1 MPSPFDLFGPFE
13 NSLRTYHKPQFRTK
27 PCPNGIH
34 IPENCTCDPNH
45 ECRRPHCANDVP
57 LDPLSRLTIGTP
69 FGPMTSITESP
80 STHKCRSAGCSPSP
94 PPPTTPTKAPSAF
107 SLAVIDR
114 LYTTRTHASSAKMK
128 SSVCGGGGR
137 GSSPSGRA
145 QGMGGDTIVQD
156 YIPRD
161 DGSSDDSGGGGINI
175 GGKAGTRLIS
185 QLIGDRAVGSHDHT
199 RRDGASPSPTRRA
212 HSIGAHR
219 SASTT
224 NALASCHNSRNSK
237 SEVRGSRKNGYP
249 TRRSQS
255 SHAAIPVKVRLSA
268 TPGAISKH
276 HHHHHHHPHRMR
288 TSESDA
294 SSSEFSSPETSPGS
308 TPTTTPLST
317 PRKVLSPKN
326 SGAQLLPAK
335 TFAAAAAA
343 KRSAAKCPYARPSAV
358 FCGSN
363 GRGKIKP
370 TPLNKSASDG
380 GERFRSSV
388 GMRSVKGS
396 ERMPIFAKSVQVGCA
411 KRIVIDDILKEEVRS
426 KLARVSS
433 DSRVD
438 ELLAQAH
445 MALESLTPEPQNGGA
460 PVLIDRT
467 SSSCSPGQDSLRR
480 LAIAHARKENG
491 KSYKDLTQIL
501 QEKIEEL
508 DDALARSE
516 EQVAAAKAWLD
527 AERVWLVH
535 RGGFCAAR
543 QLRETDSGESLP
555 EGRVRLKLE
564 HNGDIIEVD
573 EDDVEKANPPPYD
586 RCEDLAQL
594 RYLNESSVLHT
605 LRQRYGSNLI
615 HTYAGTAMVVIN
627 PTSPLAIYSEKVI
640 QMFKGCKLEDMPPH
654 IYSAAQAS
662 YRDLLAT
669 RRDQSIVFLGRSGAG
684 KTTNFRH
691 VLHYLALAA
700 GTTNKILTVEK
711 LNAISTLLEAF
722 GNSRTV
728 MNTNAT
734 RFTQIFSLDFD
745 HSGQIASASVQVYM
759 PEKTRVVR
767 RPEGE
772 PNYHIFYQL
781 LSGADNDL
789 RRTLGLDKLS
799 EPNLFM
805 TPLQRSEDRQKA
817 GIAWARIRAAL
828 DVLGVSPDEQ
838 HAIWSVLAAIY
849 HLGTAG
855 AVKAST
861 NKFQFNKPGSA
872 QRAATLLGTSV
883 EELARSIFYANPTTP
898 STRASFSALF
908 ETFDDIMYMIRHAG
922 GDGDRTASPTERP
935 TERPEGLEAL
945 EGMATGLYS
954 EAFNAIVALINRCIS
969 TSAHTSNSIL
979 VVDAPGFQNPASCGR
994 TSGATFQDLCH
1005 NYTQERFQML
1015 FHDTTFTA
1023 QTDRYAQE
1031 NIEFGDVADEIG
1043 TPAPLIALIDKASS
1057 NCVVRTSQIDLKEAD
1072 RRGLLWLLDEE
1083 AIFPGASDQSF
1094 LERLYAH
1101 YGDREYS
1108 QLLKKGQAP
1117 DQFILQHFQGT
1128 NPVTYSIHN
1137 WLKASRENPVM
1148 RQAAALLQ
1156 ESNKETLSR
1165 LFVFSRGP
1173 VSNTISGSV
1182 VGIEGSQS
1190 LRRASSIRRAFTTG
1204 TAGIKRKSVCLQV
1217 KFTVDGIIETLRRSK
1232 LRFVHCLLPQHNAGL
1247 CDLKSS
1253 LHLTNKANNSC
1264 EDILLNVPLVRS
1276 QLRGCQILDAL
1287 RLHKQGF
1294 PEHLQYSE
1302 FRRRFAVLAP
1312 AEARAQ
1318 APVLDERAAVEAI
1331 LAHLDLDSS
1340 SYRLGLSQIFFRTG
1354 AISRLEEQR
1363 DLVLA
1368 DQITHF
1374 QAHCR
1379 GYLARKRL
1387 EKRKVQETAI
1397 RCIQKNV
1404 RKFMGVRDW
1413 PWWRLL
1419 VRVTPLLNVHRTEEE
1434 LRATKDEL
1442 EILRAR
1448 LDKVEKERGHLKHE
1462 NDKLEARLSE
1472 VTADL
1477 SEEHTTAH
1485 LAGERLEAE
1494 QAERMKLEKEIDRLQ
1509 TDVKRMTTANGKL
1522 EMEKL
1527 VLRSEVLSAAELN
1540 GDIDDDEAADA
1551 SLYKRK
1557 YEWCL
1562 REIELLKKQ
1571 SKQQQED
1578 DLDQLLLLK
1587 KQLEKKV
1594 ADAYEETDEQR
1605 QVVAQLKRKCQR
1617 LQAEMNDLKILL
1629 EEQTSR
1635 NNLLEKKQRK
1645 FDQEVMSVQEELR
1658 HERSNKDK
1666 IQRERDQ
1673 ILSEKYSFEQEV
1685 TTLKLELELKE
1696 EKVAALN
1703 RELDDLT
1710 SSGKV
1715 EEEVATLKK
1724 AKHDLELRIK
1734 DQEEELD
1741 DLAGQVQMLEGAK
1754 VRLEMSMEQMRK
1766 ENRREISQR
1775 EEELEEIRLSAQKKV
1790 KSLEAQLENE
1800 HEERTLLV
1808 REKHELERRIT
1819 DLQDRTITHVDEDY
1833 VHKLKKELK
1842 KTKALLRD
1850 TQTMLEKAQ
1859 SEGSHKLILRQL
1871 KTQLEDA
1878 EFAKTAALKARQCAE
1893 SDLAD
1898 VSSQLDEALRAKK
1911 ESEDKCARVNKEKA
1925 EIQTQIEE
1933 SEEELAEVMK
1943 KYKAVV
1949 SQLSVD
1955 QITLSEQSQQIA
1967 ELEHSKQVLQERMM
1981 ELSSKVEV
1989 LEGETANIHTQRR
2002 LEMKIKEIESK
2013 LELELT
2019 TRQRLESQIG
2029 RLKDQIERL
2038 SGECDAAKMKESQAL
2053 DQSKRLTRQLRD
2065 AKEDL
2070 SNMQQRYTEAVNKKS
2085 ELEKQLELSDAEV
2098 VTLKS
2103 DLKLAFKR
2111 IEDLQQAIQGDISDS
2126 DSELSDSDS
2135 DSDGSLS
2142 SYLTAS
2148 LKHQRSSSNSTLR
2161 TPPSEVHQLERVSFG
2176 SETRKNPK
2184 TETCGAALV
2193 AN

>member
-1 MPSPFDLFGPFE
+1 MPSAFDLFGPFE
-13 NSLRTYHKPQFRTK
+13 NSLRIYHKPQWRLR
-27 PCPNGIH
+27 PCPHGIH
-34 IPENCTCDPNH
+34 VPENCTCDPVH
-45 ECRRPHCANDVP
+45 ECKRPHCANDMP
-57 LDPLSRLTIGTP
+57 LDPLCRLTIGTP
-69 FGPMTSITESP
+69 FGPMTSIVDSP
-80 STHKCRSAGCSPSP
+80 SAHKCHSSGCSQS
-94 PPPTTPTKAPSAF
+94 PPTTPTRAPSAF
-107 SLAVIDR
+107 SVAVVDR
-114 LYTTRTHASSAKMK
+114 LYSTRTHASAAKMK
-128 SSVCGGGGR
+128 GGGTGGR
-137 GSSPSGRA
+137 SPGHDNAGEDAPDEVVGGMARKTGS
-145 QGMGGDTIVQD
+145 
-156 YIPRD
+156 
-161 DGSSDDSGGGGINI
+161 
-175 GGKAGTRLIS
+175 RLIS
-185 QLIGDRAVGSHDHT
+185 QLISEQAVSGHDRT
-199 RRDGASPSPTRRA
+199 RRDGVLLSPARRT
-212 HSIGAHR
+212 HSIR
-219 SASTT
+219 RVPTT
-224 NALASCHNSRNSK
+224 LPSDLA
-237 SEVRGSRKNGYP
+237 YP

-255 SHAAIPVKVRLSA
+255 SHAAIKTVNSTLSKR
-268 TPGAISKH
+268 G
-276 HHHHHHHPHRMR
+276 RV
-288 TSESDA
+288 SESDA
-294 SSSEFSSPETSPGS
+294 SSSELSSSPETSPG
-308 TPTTTPLST
+308 TTPATTPVST
-317 PRKVLSPKN
+317 PRKTLSPKN
-326 SGAQLLPAK
+326 SGNELLSMKTSTCKRTAK
-335 TFAAAAAA
+335 
-343 KRSAAKCPYARPSAV
+343 SPYARPSAV
-358 FCGSN
+358 FCG
-363 GRGKIKP
+363 GGGGMRGKIKP
-370 TPLNKSASDG
+370 APLNKSASDG
-380 GERFRSSV
+380 MERLRSSA
-388 GMRSVKGS
+388 GLRPVKGKLTDFLVNGDKK
-396 ERMPIFAKSVQVGCA
+396 ELC
-411 KRIVIDDILKEEVRS
+411 EEVLNEQLRS
-426 KLARVSS
+426 KLSRVSS

-438 ELLAQAH
+438 ELLAQAY
-445 MALESLTPEPQNGGA
+445 MALESLIPEQTNQVPLVSSERLATTPPSQ
-460 PVLIDRT
+460 P
-467 SSSCSPGQDSLRR
+467 PHDSLRR

-508 DDALARSE
+508 DDAMARSE
-516 EQVAAAKAWLD
+516 EQVAAARAWLD

-543 QLRETDSGESLP
+543 QLRETDAGEALP

-564 HNGDIIEVD
+564 HNGDVIEVD

-594 RYLNESSVLHT
+594 RHLNESSVLHT

-615 HTYAGTAMVVIN
+615 HTYAGAAMVVIN

-691 VLHYLALAA
+691 ILHYLALAA
-700 GTTNKILTVEK
+700 GATNKVLTVEK

-789 RRTLGLDKLS
+789 RRALGLDNLS

-838 HAIWSVLAAIY
+838 NAIWSVLAAIY

-855 AVKAST
+855 AVRAAT
-861 NKFQFNKPGSA
+861 GNKFQFSKPGSA
-872 QRAATLLGTSV
+872 QRAANLLGTSV
-883 EELARSIFYANPTTP
+883 EELARSIFYATPTTP
-898 STRASFSALF
+898 SSRASF
-908 ETFDDIMYMIRHAG
+908 
-922 GDGDRTASPTERP
+922 RTASPTERP

-945 EGMATGLYS
+945 EGMTTGLYS

-1031 NIEFGDVADEIG
+1031 NIEYGDVDDEIG
-1043 TPAPLIALIDKASS
+1043 TPAPLIALIDKAST
-1057 NCVVRTSQIDLKEAD
+1057 NCVVRTSQVDLRESD

-1108 QLLKKGQAP
+1108 QLLKKGAAP
-1117 DQFILQHFQGT
+1117 DQFTLQHFQGT
-1128 NPVTYSIHN
+1128 NPVTYSIQH

-1217 KFTVDGIIETLRRSK
+1217 KFTVDGIIENLRRSK

-1247 CDLKSS
+1247 CDLKGSIMMP
-1253 LHLTNKANNSC
+1253 NKTNNSS

-1312 AEARAQ
+1312 ADARAQ

-1363 DLVLA
+1363 DLVLT
-1368 DQITHF
+1368 DVITQF
-1374 QAHCR
+1374 QAHGR
-1379 GYLARKRL
+1379 GYLARRRL

-1434 LRATKDEL
+1434 LRSTKDEL
-1442 EILRAR
+1442 ETVRSR
-1448 LDKVEKERGHLKHE
+1448 LDKVEKERSYLKHE
-1462 NDKLEARLSE
+1462 NEKLESRLAE

-1477 SEEHTTAH
+1477 SEEHGTAH

-1494 QAERMKLEKEIDRLQ
+1494 QAERMKLEKEVERLQ
-1509 TDVKRMTTANGKL
+1509 TDMRLMTTANGKL
-1522 EMEKL
+1522 EMEKQA
-1527 VLRSEVLSAAELN
+1527 LRSEVLSVADFN
-1540 GDIDDDEAADA
+1540 GDADHDYDEAAEA

-1571 SKQQQED
+1571 LKQQQED
-1578 DLDQLLLLK
+1578 DLDHLLLMK

-1594 ADAYEETDEQR
+1594 SDAYEETEEQR
-1605 QVVAQLKRKCQR
+1605 QVVAQMKRKSQR
-1617 LQAEMNDLKILL
+1617 LQAELNDLKMLL
-1629 EEQTSR
+1629 EEQASR

-1645 FDQEVMSVQEELR
+1645 FDQDMMGAQEELR
-1658 HERSNKDK
+1658 HERANKEK

-1685 TTLKLELELKE
+1685 STLKLELELKD
-1696 EKVAALN
+1696 EKISSLS
-1703 RELDDLT
+1703 RELEDLSFT
-1710 SSGKV
+1710 GKV

-1724 AKHDLELRIK
+1724 AKHDLELRVK

-1754 VRLEMSMEQMRK
+1754 VRLEMSIEQMRK

-1775 EEELEEIRLSAQKKV
+1775 EEELEEVRISAQKKI
-1790 KSLEAQLENE
+1790 KALEAQLENE

-1808 REKHELERRIT
+1808 REKHEQERRINE
-1819 DLQDRTITHVDEDY
+1819 LQDRTITHVDEDY
-1833 VHKLKKELK
+1833 IHKLKKELK

-1850 TQTMLEKAQ
+1850 TQTMLEKSQ
-1859 SEGSHKLILRQL
+1859 SEGGHKLLVRQL

-1878 EFAKTAALKARQCAE
+1878 EFAKTAAIKARQCAE
-1893 SDLAD
+1893 ADIQELAT
-1898 VSSQLDEALRAKK
+1898 QLEEAQRAKK
-1911 ESEDKCARVNKEKA
+1911 EAEDRCARVAKDRA
-1925 EIQTQIEE
+1925 EIQTQLEE
-1933 SEEELAEVMK
+1933 SEEEVAEVMK
-1943 KYKAVV
+1943 KYKSCV

-1967 ELEHSKQVLQERMM
+1967 ELEHEKQVLQERML

-2013 LELELT
+2013 LELEQT

-2029 RLKDQIERL
+2029 RLKDQIERM
-2038 SGECDAAKMKESQAL
+2038 SGDCDAARQKEAQAL
-2053 DQSKRLTRQLRD
+2053 EQSKKIGRQLRE

-2070 SNMQQRYTEAVNKKS
+2070 SALQQRHTDAVNKKG
-2085 ELEKQLELSDAEV
+2085 ELEKQLELADSEV
-2098 VTLKS
+2098 ITLKS

-2111 IEDLQQAIQGDISDS
+2111 IEDLQQAIQGDINDSDS
-2126 DSELSDSDS
+2126 DISDSDS

-2148 LKHQRSSSNSTLR
+2148 LRHQRSSSNSTLR
-2161 TPPSEVHQLERVSFG
+2161 TPPSEVQQLDRMEQPNSPCSEAMSAISEDLDDVSHKE
-2176 SETRKNPK
+2176 SY
-2184 TETCGAALV
+2184 A
-2193 AN
+2193 